1 MEHSHT
7 DPELLK
13 RVKAS
18 DADAFRALF
27 ERYQPIVFRQVMYQL
42 GESDAAHDVVQE
54 TFVRIWDRRRS
65 LRPELSFLAY
75 VLRISA
81 NLVRDAA
88 RHRAVRERTA
98 AFIPRPELSEGD
110 DPEEALTRAML
121 EERIARIVSS
131 SLPDRCR
138 EIFLL
143 SRFEGRSHREIATLL
158 GVTEKTVENQ
168 ITRALRVL
176 RRKLR
181 VQSR

>member
-1 MEHSHT
+1 MERGHT

-27 ERYQPIVFRQVMYQL
+27 ERYQPIVFRQVMFQL

-54 TFVRIWDRRRS
+54 TFVRVWDRRQS

-75 VLRISA
+75 LLRIST

-98 AFIPRPELSEGD
+98 PFIPSPELSEGD
-110 DPEEALTRAML
+110 DPEEALTRVML
-121 EERIARIVSS
+121 EERIARVVSL

-143 SRFEGRSHREIATLL
+143 SRFEGKSHREIATLL

-168 ITRALRVL
+168 VTRALRVL

-181 VQSR
+181 VRPR